1 MTELIEKDLV
11 YKIIGCAMKVH
22 NEIGHGLREKT
33 YERATCVEF
42 NHQKIIYTKQ
52 SKYPVF
58 YRDELIDE
66 YIPDLEVEG
75 KVIVE
80 IKTVDT
86 IIDEH
91 RGQLLNPDTSGNNRI
106 KSWFNYQLSTFKIR
120 MRTTC
125 IR

>member
-22 NEIGHGLREKT
+22 NEIGHGLGEKT
-33 YERATCVEF
+33 YERAICVEF

-80 IKTVDT
+80 IKTVDN

-91 RGQLLNPDTSGNNRI
+91 RGQLLNPDTSGNNKI
-106 KSWFNYQLSTFKIR
+106 KSWFNYQL
-120 MRTTC
+120 
-125 IR
+125 